1 MLCRGELLQ
10 RLKQTSIII
19 FMSDVRTEDAKK
31 VTTYAHD
38 KSENGFLIELF
49 KDKETQQRTE
59 VYLTAA
65 TPGAFKGYHLH
76 RVRAARYVALK
87 GKMRITT
94 YAHDGSKWSKTETI
108 LDSAHP
114 QRMFIP
120 KDIATGLENIGDEE
134 AWLVNYPDPS
144 YDPSLKDEQV
154 EYTQEELEQ
163 GIVK

>member
-1 MLCRGELLQ
+1 MA
-10 RLKQTSIII
+10 
-19 FMSDVRTEDAKK
+19 DVRTEPAKK
-31 VTTYAHD
+31 VTTYDHS
-38 KSENGFLIELF
+38 KNENGFLIELY
-49 KDKETQQRTE
+49 KDKETGQKTE

-65 TPGAFKGYHLH
+65 LPGAFKGYHLH

-87 GKMRITT
+87 GKMKITT
-94 YAHDGSKWSKTETI
+94 YAHDGNQWTKTETI
-108 LDSAHP
+108 LDAANP

-134 AWLVNYPDPS
+134 AWLINYPDPA
-144 YDPSLKDEQV
+144 YDPSLVDEQV